1 MKNYSRDK
9 WKNRKTIN
17 ENENLFFKKIKID
30 KSLVR
35 MTQHKRL
42 KLLKTDLTKKRII
55 KYYELLYTNKLF
67 NLDKTN
73 Y

>member
-1 MKNYSRDK
+1 MKE
-9 WKNRKTIN
+9 NRKTIN

-35 MTQHKRL
+35 MTQHRRL

>member
-1 MKNYSRDK
+1 MKE
-9 WKNRKTIN
+9 NRKTIN

>member
-1 MKNYSRDK
+1 MKE
-9 WKNRKTIN
+9 NRKTELMKMKICS
-17 ENENLFFKKIKID
+17 LKKIKID

-55 KYYELLYTNKLF
+55 KYYELLYTNKLL